1 MKPDDFEK
9 RLQSQPLRQIPSE
22 WRKDVLQRATSA
34 PHSSLAIRH
43 SLLSTLNSKLST
55 LLWPHPKAWAGLAA
69 LWIAIAALQF
79 ANSDS
84 ASAAKKTAPPS
95 ADTLVILQQQSRM
108 MAELVGPMAPHEV
121 DRPKPRALPRSERR
135 AETACA

>member
-22 WRKDVLQRATSA
+22 WRRQILSEAQIAT
-34 PHSSLAIRH
+34 R
-43 SLLSTLNSKLST
+43 NSKPETRNKFVST

-84 ASAAKKTAPPS
+84 ASATKKTAPPS

-108 MAELVGPMAPHEV
+108 MAELVGPMPPHEA

-135 AETACA
+135 TETACV